1 MNQIL
6 AVENKKKNNR
16 NKNSQVGISG
26 IVKFFAIAVMTF
38 GIVLIGEGSYAIYR
52 DIDDK
57 KPANIPTVTV
67 GRVNDQ
73 AIIHIEHN
81 TEIMKVKYSWDD
93 GEENVIPVNSLTTQ
107 EEITLLGYDSTLNL
121 TIEDINGKQVTYHKR
136 YLLDG
141 VDITKPSIE
150 IETQN
155 GSNKMIIIAKD
166 ETALKYL
173 TYQWDGEEAVKVNA
187 ETQEQKEIRREVTLT
202 PGNKKI
208 KVVVEDANGNV
219 EQKEKEIVITTS
231 KPKMT
236 INHHKNEIVV
246 GATDQDGIRDIVINL
261 NGKKYT
267 SKNINQKSVQAGP
280 LQLQEGNN
288 TISIEVTNINGYTET
303 ATTELQYIP

>member
-1 MNQIL
+1 M
-6 AVENKKKNNR
+6 
-16 NKNSQVGISG
+16 
-26 IVKFFAIAVMTF
+26 F
-38 GIVLIGEGSYAIYR
+38 
-52 DIDDK
+52 
-57 KPANIPTVTV
+57 
-67 GRVNDQ
+67 
-73 AIIHIEHN
+73 
-81 TEIMKVKYSWDD
+81 
-93 GEENVIPVNSLTTQ
+93 
-107 EEITLLGYDSTLNL
+107 
-121 TIEDINGKQVTYHKR
+121 YH
-136 YLLDG
+136 YH
-141 VDITKPSIE
+141 
-150 IETQN
+150 
-155 GSNKMIIIAKD
+155 
-166 ETALKYL
+166 
-173 TYQWDGEEAVKVNA
+173 YQWDGEEAVKVNA